1 MKGLAGKTAIVTGG
15 GSGIG
20 EAIVM
25 RLAQEGCRVALF
37 DINEEAG
44 EKSAAGCT
52 AWLPAAMA
60 ATAEVVVFKTD
71 ITNFDAVQDSVA
83 AAEDA
88 LGPVW
93 MLVNCAGWDA
103 PSPFLTQEPELWHK
117 IINLNLYGPL
127 YMHYAVCKRMSARGE
142 GRVINIASD
151 AGRVGTSNEAVYS
164 ACKGGTISFTKSMAR
179 ELAKNNVLVN
189 VICPGPTDTPA
200 MEAVVGSGPDA
211 AKWKESMARGVPLRR
226 MGAPG
231 DYPGIVAFLGSEDAG
246 YITGQTISV
255 SGGLSMS

>member
-37 DINEEAG
+37 DINAEAG
-44 EKSAAGCT
+44 EEVAVAAEG
-52 AWLPAAMA
+52 
-60 ATAEVVVFKTD
+60 EVVVFKTD
-71 ITNFDAVQDSVA
+71 ITNFDAVQGSVA
-83 AAEDA
+83 AAEEA

-127 YMHYAVCKRMSARGE
+127 YMHYAVCKRMSSRGE

-179 ELAKNNVLVN
+179 ELAKTNVLVN
-189 VICPGPTDTPA
+189 AICPGPTDTPA
-200 MEAVVGSGPDA
+200 MEAVVGSGPEA

>member
-1 MKGLAGKTAIVTGG
+1 MKGLAGKTVIVTGG

-25 RLAQEGCRVALF
+25 RLAEEGCRVALF
-37 DINEEAG
+37 DINQEAG
-44 EKSAAGCT
+44 DRV
-52 AWLPAAMA
+52 AMA
-60 ATAEVVVFKTD
+60 ATAMAATGDIEVFKTD
-71 ITNFDAVQDSVA
+71 ITNFEAVQESVA
-83 AAEDA
+83 AVEAS

-103 PSPFLTQEPELWHK
+103 PSPFLTQDPELWHK

-127 YMHYAVCKRMSARGE
+127 YMHYAVCKNMSERGE
-142 GRVINIASD
+142 GRVVNIASD

-164 ACKGGTISFTKSMAR
+164 ACKGGTIAFSKSMAR
-179 ELAKNNVLVN
+179 ELAKSNVLVN
-189 VICPGPTDTPA
+189 AVCPGPTNTPA
-200 MEAVVGSGPDA
+200 MADVVGSGPDA
-211 AKWKESMARGVPLRR
+211 EKWKDSMARGVPLRR
-226 MGAPG
+226 MGEPG
-231 DYPGIVAFLGSEDAG
+231 DYPGIVAFLGSEDAE

>member
-37 DINEEAG
+37 DINAKAG
-44 EKSAAGCT
+44 EEVAVAAEG
-52 AWLPAAMA
+52 
-60 ATAEVVVFKTD
+60 EVVVFKTD
-71 ITNFDAVQDSVA
+71 ITNFDAVQGSVA
-83 AAEDA
+83 AAEEA

-179 ELAKNNVLVN
+179 ELAKTNVLVN
-189 VICPGPTDTPA
+189 AICPGPTDTPA
-200 MEAVVGSGPDA
+200 MEAVVGSGPEA